1 MGVVCD
7 APSIF
12 EVVLRF
18 HEMAVHMVRETLRT
32 KNLIIL
38 ESHPTDSKLGTCTM
52 ELFINVLDI
61 QETINR

>member
-12 EVVLRF
+12 EVVLWF

-38 ESHPTDSKLGTCTM
+38 ESHPTDSKLGNMYYGTLHKCPGYPG
-52 ELFINVLDI
+52 NH
-61 QETINR
+61 Q